1 MNVLSNGPVSFEED
15 DGKSIRAFCGVLY
28 GVRVKGISGL
38 PVVMNLSV
46 NPLYVGEQSEDAFKF
61 EYLSELLPVGLDPV
75 GVVFIS
81 ANEND
86 DREAKILS
94 TLVDNLPDSETFVH
108 DPIVAV
114 KNGGKPVSFSVLKE
128 GEFLK
133 INHDTIEAK
142 EVEQKTTT
150 IRVRGKIELFASEDE
165 RDILTWIRHAI
176 EKAASPYGTFR
187 LDHSDVFFLHTFAPM
202 QRSKTGWTATELFK
216 EEYVEECKV
225 SNIESLD
232 PELDAKEIAET
243 YTINDL
249 WTFINEEDD
258 DDDGFGIADPKKK
271 QKKKEIK
278 KKQTMNFKVY
288 MKMSGIHYSSC
299 NAKFDYFKK

>member
-1 MNVLSNGPVSFEED
+1 MLSNGPVSFEEE

-38 PVVMNLSV
+38 PIIMNISV
-46 NPLYVGEQSEDAFKF
+46 NPLYVGEQTENDFKF

-128 GEFLK
+128 GEFEK
-133 INHDTIEAK
+133 INHETIESK

-150 IRVRGKIELFASEDE
+150 IRVRGKIELFASADE
-165 RDILTWIRHAI
+165 RDILSWIRHAI
-176 EKAASPYGTFR
+176 GQVSHQLLLFIAA
-187 LDHSDVFFLHTFAPM
+187 
-202 QRSKTGWTATELFK
+202 RS
-216 EEYVEECKV
+216 
-225 SNIESLD
+225 
-232 PELDAKEIAET
+232 
-243 YTINDL
+243 
-249 WTFINEEDD
+249 
-258 DDDGFGIADPKKK
+258 
-271 QKKKEIK
+271 
-278 KKQTMNFKVY
+278 
-288 MKMSGIHYSSC
+288 
-299 NAKFDYFKK
+299 